1 MCDNRILIL
10 KIEIMKQL
18 KKIFLSLFA
27 IVSLVACDSAKTSD
41 EILTECG
48 SGVVMVANQFYYKVT
63 LPGPKVRIFYK

>member
-1 MCDNRILIL
+1 
-10 KIEIMKQL
+10 MKQL
-18 KKIFLSLFA
+18 KIFFLSLIA

-63 LPGPKVRIFYK
+63 TSVRANELYLKAL

>member
-1 MCDNRILIL
+1 
-10 KIEIMKQL
+10 MKQL
-18 KKIFLSLFA
+18 KNFFLSLIA

-63 LPGPKVRIFYK
+63 EVSQVNKYQLACL